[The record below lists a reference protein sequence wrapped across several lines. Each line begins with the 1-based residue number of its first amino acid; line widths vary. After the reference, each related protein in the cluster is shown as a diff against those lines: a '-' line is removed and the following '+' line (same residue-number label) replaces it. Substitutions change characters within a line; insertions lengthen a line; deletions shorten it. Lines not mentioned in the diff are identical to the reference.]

1 MLPSRSEPM
10 STTSRRS
17 PVQGMRR
24 GVLVSGLAGTVVL
37 TVVGAVAK
45 GADGA
50 LSALAGALLAFFVVF
65 TGLVAIAFVVAGDV
79 GTSMAGAGV
88 VYLGQL
94 IALFAAITV
103 LRDMPWLD
111 GRTTALSAVVAT
123 VVLQAGVVAG
133 YVRGRHLIHPSGA
146 SS

>member
-1 MLPSRSEPM
+1 M

-24 GVLVSGLAGTVVL
+24 GVLGAGVIGTALL
-37 TVVGAVAK
+37 TITGAIAK

-50 LSALAGALLAFFVVF
+50 LSALAGSLLAFVVILI
-65 TGLVAIAFVVAGDV
+65 GLLAITLVVAGDP

-94 IALFAAITV
+94 IVLAGAVAVLSTADWLEGAIAA
-103 LRDMPWLD
+103 
-111 GRTTALSAVVAT
+111 GSAIVAT
-123 VVLQAGVVAG
+123 VLLQVGQLVG
-133 YVRGRHLIHPSGA
+133 YVRARHVIYPQGGHA
-146 SS
+146 